1 MRYETVMDLHTH
13 TIASGHAYNTLREM
27 AKAAADRG
35 LEILGITEH
44 APMMPGTCCNYYFHN
59 LKTVPRELYGIRL
72 FLGAE
77 LNILNPQGEVD
88 LNETELRGMDIGI
101 ASLHLPC
108 MKPGTREENTSAYLN
123 AMKNPYVNIIG
134 HPDDSRYPVDYEL
147 LVKAAKEKHKLLE
160 LNNTSLKPTGP
171 RQGAHENDV
180 RMLKLCKEMDVCISL
195 GSDAHIE
202 ESICDF
208 TEAVKVIE
216 ETDFPDRLIVNTDID
231 LLKSY
236 LHKFRNA

>member
-1 MRYETVMDLHTH
+1 MRYKTVMDLHTH

-44 APMMPGTCCNYYFHN
+44 APMMPGTCHNYYFHN

-88 LNETELRGMDIGI
+88 LNEAELRGMDIGI

-123 AMKNPYVNIIG
+123 AMKHPCVKVLGHCDNPQF
-134 HPDDSRYPVDYEL
+134 PVDYETL
-147 LVKAAKEKHKLLE
+147 AVAAKEFGVIFEINEASLAPYGYRGDTRANNREILKYCMKYEIPIVLSSDSHGTGHIGDFTYAAEFVHEEMFPEELI
-160 LNNTSLKPTGP
+160 LNNNIPRLKMILSE
-171 RQGAHENDV
+171 R
-180 RMLKLCKEMDVCISL
+180 
-195 GSDAHIE
+195 
-202 ESICDF
+202 
-208 TEAVKVIE
+208 
-216 ETDFPDRLIVNTDID
+216 
-231 LLKSY
+231 
-236 LHKFRNA
+236 

>member
-44 APMMPGTCCNYYFHN
+44 APMMPGTCHNYYFHN

-88 LNETELRGMDIGI
+88 LNEAELRGMDIGI

-134 HPDDSRYPVDYEL
+134 
-147 LVKAAKEKHKLLE
+147 
-160 LNNTSLKPTGP
+160 TSG
-171 RQGAHENDV
+171 
-180 RMLKLCKEMDVCISL
+180 
-195 GSDAHIE
+195 
-202 ESICDF
+202 
-208 TEAVKVIE
+208 
-216 ETDFPDRLIVNTDID
+216 
-231 LLKSY
+231 
-236 LHKFRNA
+236 

>member
-44 APMMPGTCCNYYFHN
+44 APMMPGTCYNYYFHN

-72 FLGAE
+72 LLGAE

-88 LNETELRGMDIGI
+88 LKEEELRGIDIGI

-108 MKPGTREENTSAYLN
+108 MKPGSREENTSAYLN
-123 AMKNPYVNIIG
+123 VMKNPYVNIIG
-134 HPDDSRYPVDYEL
+134 HPDDGL
-147 LVKAAKEKHKLLE
+147 
-160 LNNTSLKPTGP
+160 
-171 RQGAHENDV
+171 RQTRACH
-180 RMLKLCKEMDVCISL
+180 
-195 GSDAHIE
+195 
-202 ESICDF
+202 
-208 TEAVKVIE
+208 
-216 ETDFPDRLIVNTDID
+216 
-231 LLKSY
+231 
-236 LHKFRNA
+236 